1 MEAIERGKAEGLEE
15 TGASS
20 AGDVDFLV
28 RAHRARAVERALAG
42 EFDGSEAE
50 ARAALGLRPDDVE
63 SMIALGV
70 AVWRLGRHDEA
81 EAIYR
86 RAERRHPGDYRIATN
101 LGLALM
107 VGERRDEARAWF
119 ERALELEPSAF
130 HAMMNLGVLVSD
142 RGDFD
147 GASVLLERA
156 LEGMPGGTEILQ
168 SLAMHRI
175 RQARWPEAADLYQRA
190 LAATPDSP
198 EIHRNLGYCLL
209 ALGDF
214 ARGWGEHEWRLR
226 CTPHPGVQVNRPLW
240 AGDDLSERTILL
252 HFEQGFG
259 DTLQF
264 IRYAR
269 LVKER
274 GGRVVVLCQP
284 PLVRLIARCE
294 GVDLAFDGLTGFEPQ
309 CHVQAPLLSLPHR
322 LGTTVATIPARVP
335 YLFAAPAQVAH
346 WRTVIAGLRNSAATD
361 CDARRP
367 RPFLVGV
374 AWQGRPTHRAD
385 RWRSFPLERLA
396 PVAAVPGVR
405 LLSVQVDH
413 GVEQLAALGGRFR
426 VDEIPGRLGRDF
438 SETAAILPELDLVI
452 APDSA
457 LAHLAGGMGV
467 PVWVAHSSAAD
478 WRWFAGREDT
488 PWYPTMRLF
497 RQQRLDDWDGVFARM
512 AEALAPL
519 IERRDR
525 ASDSGAA

>member
-1 MEAIERGKAEGLEE
+1 MDAIEQSKAANLGEA
-15 TGASS
+15 GASS
-20 AGDVDFLV
+20 AVGGDLRV
-28 RAHRARAVERALAG
+28 RAHRERAVELALAG
-42 EFDGSEAE
+42 EFEGSEAE
-50 ARAALGLRPDDVE
+50 ARAALALGPRDVE
-63 SMIALGV
+63 SLIALGV
-70 AVWRLGRHDEA
+70 AVWRQGRHGEA

-86 RAERRHPGDYRIATN
+86 EAGRWHPGDYRIATN

-107 VGERRDEARAWF
+107 VGERRDEAAAWF

-147 GASVLLERA
+147 EASVLLKRA
-156 LEGMPGGTEILQ
+156 LEGLAGGTEVLP

-175 RQARWPEAADLYQRA
+175 REGKWQEAAELYERA
-190 LAATPDSP
+190 LAASPDSP

-214 ARGWGEHEWRLR
+214 ARGWREHEWRLR
-226 CTPHPGVQVNRPLW
+226 CTPHPGVRVNRPLW
-240 AGDDLSERTILL
+240 EGDDLRGRSILL
-252 HFEQGFG
+252 HYEQGFG

-264 IRYAR
+264 VRYAR

-284 PLVRLIARCE
+284 PLVRLISRCE
-294 GVDLAFDGLTGFEPQ
+294 GVDLAFDGLGVEPECQ
-309 CHVQAPLLSLPHR
+309 VHAPLLSLPHL
-322 LGTTVATIPARVP
+322 LGTTPETIPARVP
-335 YLFAAPAQVAH
+335 YLSAAPAQVAH
-346 WRTVIAGLRNSAATD
+346 WRSVITGLRKS
-361 CDARRP
+361 DARDGESRQH

-405 LLSVQVDH
+405 LLSLQVDH

-438 SETAAILPELDLVI
+438 SETAAIVPELDLVI
-452 APDSA
+452 VPDSA
-457 LAHLAGGMGV
+457 LAHLAGGLDA
-467 PVWVAHSSAAD
+467 PVWVAHASAAD
-478 WRWFAGREDT
+478 WRWFAGREDS
-488 PWYPTMRLF
+488 PWYPSMRLF
-497 RQQRLDDWDGVFARM
+497 RQERLGDW
-512 AEALAPL
+512 
-519 IERRDR
+519 
-525 ASDSGAA
+525 

>member
-1 MEAIERGKAEGLEE
+1 MEAIERGKAAALEE
-15 TGASS
+15 TGASP
-20 AGDVDFLV
+20 AGDGDV
-28 RAHRARAVERALAG
+28 RVRSHCERAVELAQTG
-42 EFDGSEAE
+42 RFESAEAE
-50 ARAALGLRPDDVE
+50 ARAALGLRPRDVE
-63 SMIALGV
+63 ATIALGV
-70 AVWRLGRHDEA
+70 AVWRQGRHEEA

-86 RAERRHPGDYRIATN
+86 DAERWHPGDYRIATN

-107 VGERRDEARAWF
+107 VGERRDEAAGWF

-156 LEGMPGGTEILQ
+156 LDGLSGGSEVLQ
-168 SLAMHRI
+168 SVAMNRI
-175 RQARWPEAADLYQRA
+175 RQGRWQEAAELYERA
-190 LAATPDSP
+190 LTVSPDSP
-198 EIHRNLGYCLL
+198 ELHRNLGYCLL

-214 ARGWGEHEWRLR
+214 ARGWSEHEWRLR
-226 CTPHPGVQVNRPLW
+226 CDPHPGVRVNRPLW
-240 AGDDLSERTILL
+240 AGDDLRGRTILL
-252 HFEQGFG
+252 HYEQGFG

-264 IRYAR
+264 VRYAR

-284 PLVRLIARCE
+284 PLVRLISRCE
-294 GVDLAFDGLTGFEPQ
+294 GVDLAFDGLGVEPE
-309 CHVQAPLLSLPHR
+309 CHVHAPLLSLPQLLR
-322 LGTTVATIPARVP
+322 TTPETIPARVP
-335 YLFAAPAQVAH
+335 YLSAAPAQVAH
-346 WRTVIAGLRNSAATD
+346 WRSVIAGLRQP
-361 CDARRP
+361 DAWDTGPRRHP
-367 RPFLVGV
+367 PFLVGV

-405 LLSVQVDH
+405 LLSLQVDH
-413 GVEQLAALGGRFR
+413 GVEQLASLGGRFR

-438 SETAAILPELDLVI
+438 SETAAIVPELDLVI

-457 LAHLAGGMGV
+457 LAHLAGGLGV

-478 WRWFAGREDT
+478 WRWFAGREDS

-497 RQQRLDDWDGVFARM
+497 RQGRLNDWESVFARM
-512 AEALAPL
+512 AGELAAL
-519 IERRDR
+519 IERRQHET
-525 ASDSGAA
+525 AAGAA

>member
-1 MEAIERGKAEGLEE
+1 MEAIGRGKAASLEGM
-15 TGASS
+15 GAASRVE
-20 AGDVDFLV
+20 VDAVV
-28 RAHRARAVERALAG
+28 RAHREKAIELALAG
-42 EFDGSEAE
+42 EFEGSEAV
-50 ARAALGLRPDDVE
+50 ARTALDLQPDDVE
-63 SMIALGV
+63 AMIALGV
-70 AVWRLGRHDEA
+70 AVWRLGRHNEA
-81 EAIYR
+81 EVIYR
-86 RAERRHPGDYRIATN
+86 RAERLHPGDYRIATN
-101 LGLALM
+101 IGLALM
-107 VGERRDEARAWF
+107 VGERRDEARVWF

-147 GASVLLERA
+147 GASVLLEGA
-156 LEGMPGGTEILQ
+156 LAGMPGGTEGLQ

-175 RQARWPEAADLYQRA
+175 RQGRWPEAAELYQQA
-190 LAATPDSP
+190 LATKPDSP
-198 EIHRNLGYCLL
+198 ELHRNLGYCLL

-214 ARGWGEHEWRLR
+214 ARGWREHEWRLR

-240 AGDDLSERTILL
+240 AGDDLRGRTILL

-269 LVKER
+269 LVKEQ

-284 PLVRLIARCE
+284 PLVRLISRCE
-294 GVDLAFDGLTGFEPQ
+294 GVDLAFDGLSGFEPE
-309 CHVQAPLLSLPHR
+309 CHVHAPLLSLPYL
-322 LGTTVATIPARVP
+322 LGTTVETIPARVP
-335 YLFAAPAQVAH
+335 YLVAAPAQVAH
-346 WRTVIAGLRNSAATD
+346 WRTVIAGLRQKERTD
-361 CDARRP
+361 HASNRR

-405 LLSVQVDH
+405 LLSLQVDH
-413 GVEQLAALGGRFR
+413 GTEQLAALGGRFP
-426 VDEIPGRLGRDF
+426 VGEIPGRRGQDF
-438 SETAAILPELDLVI
+438 SETAAIVPELDLII

-478 WRWFAGREDT
+478 WRWFAAREDT

-497 RQQRLDDWDGVFARM
+497 RQQRLDDWEGVFARM
-512 AEALAPL
+512 AQALVAL
-519 IERRDR
+519 VERRDGV
-525 ASDSGAA
+525 AGAGVA